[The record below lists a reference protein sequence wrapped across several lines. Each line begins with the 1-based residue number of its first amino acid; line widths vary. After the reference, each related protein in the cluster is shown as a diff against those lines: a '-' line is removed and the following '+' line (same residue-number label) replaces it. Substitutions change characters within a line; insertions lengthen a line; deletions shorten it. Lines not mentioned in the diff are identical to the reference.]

1 MEKKFSNFMKMW
13 SASLISAVGSGF
25 TGYGLSVWIY
35 LQTGEVSKY
44 SLISVVTVLPGI
56 LIGFF
61 AGVLV
66 DFVNRKKTM
75 LLCDVINGSLTCCLL
90 GLLNSGELELWHIY
104 LILSIISTLSAVR
117 WSAYASS
124 IVLTVED
131 KDLKRANGL
140 DQFTN
145 AASQIFPPIFA
156 AIIVNSFLGDGF
168 VS

>member
-1 MEKKFSNFMKMW
+1 MGIKRGYEAIWKKKFSNFMKMW

-66 DFVNRKKTM
+66 DFVNRKK
-75 LLCDVINGSLTCCLL
+75 LCSCVMS
-90 GLLNSGELELWHIY
+90 
-104 LILSIISTLSAVR
+104 STEA
-117 WSAYASS
+117 
-124 IVLTVED
+124 
-131 KDLKRANGL
+131 
-140 DQFTN
+140 
-145 AASQIFPPIFA
+145 
-156 AIIVNSFLGDGF
+156 
-168 VS
+168 